1 MKMQGESLTTNV
13 ERFHTLLFYQLY
25 AQLPRPGG
33 IHKYSKGAL
42 IRGFK
47 SEKLTDGYL
56 ITISE
61 NVPYARYAMGYNDSG
76 GKRQPRGQLE
86 KINFKT
92 IENCINQVSNIVAK
106 STGGNVE

>member
-1 MKMQGESLTTNV
+1 MQGESFKTNV
-13 ERFHTLLFYQLY
+13 ERFHTLLFYQLD

-33 IHKYSKGAL
+33 DHKYSKGAL

-47 SEKLTDGYL
+47 SEKLIDGYL

-76 GKRQPRGQLE
+76 GKRTPRKKLE

-92 IENCINQVSNIVAK
+92 IENCINEISNIIAK

>member
-1 MKMQGESLTTNV
+1 MQGESLKVNV
-13 ERFHTLLFYQLY
+13 ERLHTLLFYQLD
-25 AQLPRPGG
+25 AQLPRPGD

-47 SEKLTDGYL
+47 SEKLNDGYL

-61 NVPYARYAMGYNDSG
+61 NVPYARFAMGYNEAG
-76 GKRQPRGQLE
+76 RKMQPRGKLE

-92 IENCINQVSNIVAK
+92 IENCINQISNIVAK